1 MSQLLSSGDHDAPH
15 LVKVEL
21 TDGWYTIQAHL
32 DEALSC
38 CVKDGKIAVGTK
50 LGVGNALLVGSDDGI
65 DPLDPAYSSSSGKC
79 KSHLKLFFNTTR
91 RARWDSKMGWLAENT
106 CLKTKIEDSR
116 PGGGNLGPIEVV
128 IHRKYPKQFL
138 ETVNGRN
145 TVLTEAEEFQA
156 RENNDNKRD
165 EYSASE
171 LVNDEVEAEVNT
183 NAPSVYA
190 EMMRTN
196 DPGEFYQTLGFR
208 QQKVIDDWRERLPIL
223 RNDAYQKRVSARMS
237 NHEGGARK
245 SKPFVK
251 LMVSTLT
258 LARFGEIHSQKTFNL
273 TYWDVSDDAYASL
286 AETHTLAIK
295 GATVKYL
302 NGGSAM
308 EVNVSRRTDIKTLGI
323 TSDDNLFASA
333 FKGRSWLR
341 SIKDFGEASLGAR
354 NTEVDIC
361 GVANKVVVMNNICC
375 VYVALEEGKYVRLE
389 RENGEISDIRR
400 WSLSNSLTGAGNSH
414 KRGSPLQKNKE
425 WMVRNVVLTGYDQY
439 EGCHVVRWG
448 RNSEC
453 KERDQNS
460 ESIVW

>member
-1 MSQLLSSGDHDAPH
+1 
-15 LVKVEL
+15 
-21 TDGWYTIQAHL
+21 
-32 DEALSC
+32 
-38 CVKDGKIAVGTK
+38 
-50 LGVGNALLVGSDDGI
+50 
-65 DPLDPAYSSSSGKC
+65 
-79 KSHLKLFFNTTR
+79 
-91 RARWDSKMGWLAENT
+91 
-106 CLKTKIEDSR
+106 
-116 PGGGNLGPIEVV
+116 
-128 IHRKYPKQFL
+128 
-138 ETVNGRN
+138 
-145 TVLTEAEEFQA
+145 
-156 RENNDNKRD
+156 
-165 EYSASE
+165 
-171 LVNDEVEAEVNT
+171 
-183 NAPSVYA
+183 
-190 EMMRTN
+190 
-196 DPGEFYQTLGFR
+196 
-208 QQKVIDDWRERLPIL
+208 
-223 RNDAYQKRVSARMS
+223 
-237 NHEGGARK
+237 
-245 SKPFVK
+245 
-251 LMVSTLT
+251 
-258 LARFGEIHSQKTFNL
+258 
-273 TYWDVSDDAYASL
+273 
-286 AETHTLAIK
+286 
-295 GATVKYL
+295 
-302 NGGSAM
+302 M

-389 RENGEISDIRR
+389 RENGVISDIRR